1 MRVLVCKYAIH
12 QLRSTRDWGSYRVLV
27 CSYCVLVCSYRVLV
41 CSYRV
46 LVCSYMQYISL
57 ETREG
62 LSLSEIWGN
71 FVQVANGQ

>member
-41 CSYRV
+41 Y
-46 LVCSYMQYISL
+46 SYMQYISL

-71 FVQVANGQ
+71 FTVQVANGQ